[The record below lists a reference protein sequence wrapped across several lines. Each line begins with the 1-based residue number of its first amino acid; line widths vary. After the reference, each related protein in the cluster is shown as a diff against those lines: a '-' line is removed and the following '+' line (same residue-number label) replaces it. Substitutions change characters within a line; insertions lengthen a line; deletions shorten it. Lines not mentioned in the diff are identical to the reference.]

1 MPVQSGSSSV
11 LERMRRGYSREAYL
25 RLIEGTRRVIPSI
38 RLSTDVITGKTR
50 TCHNVLVFQC
60 TYSIYYDVQ

>member
-25 RLIEGTRRVIPSI
+25 RLIEETRRVIPSI
-38 RLSTDVITGKTR
+38 RLSTDVIAGKT
-50 TCHNVLVFQC
+50 
-60 TYSIYYDVQ
+60 